1 MKKEIYIGIGLLVL
15 GLIVFLALQSS
26 QNNDMNTEG
35 EDNVLT
41 APMPLPD
48 NPSVPEMVVE
58 DVTESTGDT
67 PAVIE
72 GTIKTYTIDS
82 YSYGYDVKE
91 IRVTEGDT
99 VTINLTNSAGLHDWV
114 VDEFDAATEII
125 RAGEETSVT
134 FVADKVGTYEYYC
147 SVGNHRAQGMVGTL
161 IVEAR

>member
-15 GLIVFLALQSS
+15 GLVVFFSLQSS
-26 QNNDMNTEG
+26 EKTNSTLVENNDI
-35 EDNVLT
+35 T

-48 NPSVPEMVVE
+48 SPAVPEMVVE
-58 DVTESTGDT
+58 DVTESTSDT
-67 PAVIE
+67 PAVVE
-72 GTIKTYTIDS
+72 GTTKTFTIDS

-147 SVGNHRAQGMVGTL
+147 SVGNHRAQGMIGTL
-161 IVEAR
+161 IVESR